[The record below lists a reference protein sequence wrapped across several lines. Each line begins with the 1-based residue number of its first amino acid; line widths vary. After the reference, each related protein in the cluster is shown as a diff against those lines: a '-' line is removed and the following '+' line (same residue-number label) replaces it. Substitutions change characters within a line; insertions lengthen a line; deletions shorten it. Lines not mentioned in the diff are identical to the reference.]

1 MSRLTANA
9 NPYPCLNQAPLAQDG
24 TSSSGIFWL
33 QFCTH
38 THTHTEVETCPLSSL
53 YCHWFQSE
61 SLIQHFLNH
70 LKLST
75 MVVSELLAYYCQ
87 SILLCQL
94 AVQAEEGRVYHSL
107 GPSGS
112 AGLGNGMIGSRDEH
126 RVMFSS
132 SAGCGWRSHHALR
145 LSQCNAI
152 QPGGVAVEILNS
164 PQLGLFR
171 QSEKDSATY
180 SVSKG

>member
-1 MSRLTANA
+1 MFESGTTSPRWHQLIRDI
-9 NPYPCLNQAPLAQDG
+9 LA
-24 TSSSGIFWL
+24 SVL
-33 QFCTH
+33 YTH

-75 MVVSELLAYYCQ
+75 IAVSELLAYYCQ

-112 AGLGNGMIGSRDEH
+112 AGLGNGMIGSRDQH
-126 RVMFSS
+126 RVMSSS

-145 LSQCNAI
+145 LSQCTSCYSR
-152 QPGGVAVEILNS
+152 AV
-164 PQLGLFR
+164 
-171 QSEKDSATY
+171 
-180 SVSKG
+180 